1 VCVMGS
7 PVIFLTGLFIYI
19 IRKKF
24 FGNEITKKELGRDMR
39 ARRHRLILITM
50 TAVFILATLSGC
62 GIDKNS
68 QKKIT
73 DLDYT
78 VCDERGLPHELMDI
92 INDKKKE
99 PCKFTYRTNDYLY
112 IIVGY
117 GAQDRK
123 DLNVVVSSLY
133 MTENAIYIET
143 DLTTVDNDGLEKGL
157 VSYPW
162 IAVKVKNCDLQVNF
176 K

>member
-1 VCVMGS
+1 
-7 PVIFLTGLFIYI
+7 
-19 IRKKF
+19 
-24 FGNEITKKELGRDMR
+24 MR
-39 ARRHRLILITM
+39 AKRHRLILIM
-50 TAVFILATLSGC
+50 MVAVFILAVLSGC
-62 GIDKNS
+62 DINKTS
-68 QKKIT
+68 HKKIT

-78 VCDERGLPHELMDI
+78 VCDERGLPHELMNI

-143 DLTTVDNDGLEKGL
+143 DLTTVDNAGLEKGL
-157 VSYPW
+157 VSHPW
-162 IAVKVKNCDLQVNF
+162 IAIKINNCDVPVNF
-176 K
+176 E